1 MHTNVENVTA
11 IGEGWKDKLLL
22 GGQRRFVWEK
32 DELHDFRSFPSLL
45 QYSFSFILYIKLV
58 KVNERNW
65 MKTLFFFLLRL
76 FLTREER
83 TALMMG
89 FNSTPFPSNS
99 AHAL

>member
-11 IGEGWKDKLLL
+11 IGEGWKYKLLL

-65 MKTLFFFLLRL
+65 MKTLFFFSFKIISYQR
-76 FLTREER
+76 RKNSPHD
-83 TALMMG
+83 G
-89 FNSTPFPSNS
+89 F
-99 AHAL
+99 

>member
-65 MKTLFFFLLRL
+65 MKTLFFF
-76 FLTREER
+76 F
-83 TALMMG
+83 
-89 FNSTPFPSNS
+89 F
-99 AHAL
+99 